1 MSQTPVLAAP
11 DFSQEFII
19 ESDACMY
26 GAGAVLMQAG
36 RPIAFYS
43 KAFSPRNMGLSTYE
57 KELLAVVLAVN
68 KWRKY
73 LLSRPFT
80 IKTDQEAIKFL
91 LSQKITTLMQ
101 QKWFTKLLSF
111 DYKIMYKRERDNVV
125 ADPLSRIHEQPQ
137 LGTSAAIS
145 ILVPQ
150 WKEDDRHS
158 WHQDPEFIDILAA
171 LAVDPKA
178 APDFS
183 LQEGDLRFK
192 GCLVVG
198 QMGDIRQQIMSNLH
212 NGTKVVILAGRQQ
225 LTESVPFFW
234 WPSLNKDVKI
244 WVQQCEAYQRCK
256 SEHLPSPGLL
266 QPIELPSHA
275 WSTITM
281 DFIESLPKSAGRDTI
296 LVVIDKYTKFA
307 HFIALQHPFSASQ
320 VAQTLLDNVFKLYG
334 PITAIITYRDKIF
347 TSQFWTELFKKLG
360 TTSKLST
367 AYHPQTDGQSERLNQ
382 YVEMY
387 LRCST
392 YQRPN
397 Q

>member
-1 MSQTPVLAAP
+1 
-11 DFSQEFII
+11 
-19 ESDACMY
+19 
-26 GAGAVLMQAG
+26 MQAG
-36 RPIAFYS
+36 RPVAFYS

-57 KELLAVVLAVN
+57 KEILAMVLAVN
-68 KWRKY
+68 KWREY
-73 LLSRPFT
+73 LLGRPFT
-80 IKTDQEAIKFL
+80 IKIDQEAINFL

-101 QKWFTKLLSF
+101 QKWLTKLLSF
-111 DYKIMYKRERDNVV
+111 DYKIMYKRGRDNVV

-212 NGTKVVILAGRQQ
+212 NGTEGGHSGRQA
-225 LTESVPFFW
+225 TINRISSIFW
-234 WPSLNKDVKI
+234 WPSLNKDVKN
-244 WVQQCEAYQRCK
+244 WVQQCEACQRCK

-275 WSTITM
+275 
-281 DFIESLPKSAGRDTI
+281 
-296 LVVIDKYTKFA
+296 
-307 HFIALQHPFSASQ
+307 
-320 VAQTLLDNVFKLYG
+320 
-334 PITAIITYRDKIF
+334 
-347 TSQFWTELFKKLG
+347 
-360 TTSKLST
+360 
-367 AYHPQTDGQSERLNQ
+367 
-382 YVEMY
+382 
-387 LRCST
+387 
-392 YQRPN
+392 
-397 Q
+397 